1 MWDLLGGEEIRADG
15 DAELDFHGAPV
26 RDLAFHP
33 SLPLLVSSSW
43 DRRLGLWQFGGAVEE
58 EEEDE

>member
-1 MWDLLGGEEIRADG
+1 MWDTAGNKDVKTHGET
-15 DAELDFHGAPV
+15 ELHHHGAPV

-43 DRRLGLWQFGGAVEE
+43 DRKLGLWQFGGSEE
-58 EEEDE
+58 GEEDDE